1 MTTANGSRLEVA
13 KFERGLPEALIASL
27 GDLGKQSSQNW
38 WKDVLAN
45 KDLHIAIRGGYLN
58 VYAKGQSV
66 FKVGDGSSSGL
77 GKDGKPHIELH
88 YKYLLKPK
96 LPSSKDY
103 VRFDGHS
110 FFMDGQPLLPA
121 SIVQTSFVPSETVK
135 QLVASAE
142 TYSGEEKRGV
152 HEIAKRNSSVI
163 DLEIAFTKTGE
174 DGKRSSPR
182 IDLGALQVVGEGDA
196 CLTFYEAKLASDV
209 RLRDGSKGIEVVR
222 QMKSYDEFVET
233 NEKDIC
239 RAYFNVCRTF
249 KELKEAGSP
258 VQITQV
264 IDDVAMSRKRLV
276 VDPKVKLLIFG
287 YDSDHTHRESS
298 FNKRVRLLENEG
310 LSGRV
315 FTNGSAKFD
324 LGKLAKQA

>member
-1 MTTANGSRLEVA
+1 LEVA
-13 KFERGLPEALIASL
+13 KFERWLPEALIASL

-103 VRFDGHS
+103 VGFDGHS

-152 HEIAKRNSSVI
+152 H
-163 DLEIAFTKTGE
+163 
-174 DGKRSSPR
+174 
-182 IDLGALQVVGEGDA
+182 
-196 CLTFYEAKLASDV
+196 
-209 RLRDGSKGIEVVR
+209 
-222 QMKSYDEFVET
+222 
-233 NEKDIC
+233 
-239 RAYFNVCRTF
+239 
-249 KELKEAGSP
+249 
-258 VQITQV
+258 
-264 IDDVAMSRKRLV
+264 
-276 VDPKVKLLIFG
+276 
-287 YDSDHTHRESS
+287 
-298 FNKRVRLLENEG
+298 
-310 LSGRV
+310 
-315 FTNGSAKFD
+315 
-324 LGKLAKQA
+324 

>member
-1 MTTANGSRLEVA
+1 
-13 KFERGLPEALIASL
+13 
-27 GDLGKQSSQNW
+27 
-38 WKDVLAN
+38 
-45 KDLHIAIRGGYLN
+45 LHIAIRGGYLN

-77 GKDGKPHIELH
+77 ARDGKPHIELH

-96 LPSSKDY
+96 LLSSKDY
-103 VRFDGHS
+103 VRFDGYS

-174 DGKRSSPR
+174 DGKRRAPR
-182 IDLGALQVVGEGDA
+182 IDLGALHVVGESEA
-196 CLTFYEAKLASDV
+196 CLTFYEVKLASDV
-209 RLRDGSKGIEVVR
+209 RLRDGSKGKGIEVVR
-222 QMKSYDEFVET
+222 QIRSYDEFVET
-233 NEKDIC
+233 NEKDI
-239 RAYFNVCRTF
+239 RKAYFDVCRTF
-249 KELKEAGSP
+249 KELKDAGSS
-258 VQITQV
+258 VQITQLM
-264 IDDVAMSRKRLV
+264 DDVATSKKRLV
-276 VDPKVKLLIFG
+276 VDPKVKLLVFG
-287 YDSDHTHRESS
+287 YDSDHAHPDSY
-298 FNKRVRLLENEG
+298 FNRRIGLLKKEG

-324 LGKLAKQA
+324 LGKLAKRP

>member
-1 MTTANGSRLEVA
+1 VT
-13 KFERGLPEALIASL
+13 KFERWLPSELIVSL
-27 GDLGKQSSQNW
+27 GNLGKQSSPNW
-38 WKDVLAN
+38 WKDTLAN

-77 GKDGKPHIELH
+77 GKDGKPIVQLH
-88 YKYLLKPK
+88 YKYLLKPT
-96 LPSSKDY
+96 LPSSKEY
-103 VRFDGHS
+103 VRFDGNS
-110 FFMDGQPLLPA
+110 FFMDGLPLIPA

-182 IDLGALQVVGEGDA
+182 IDLGALQAVGESDA

-209 RLRDGSKGIEVVR
+209 RLRGGSKDIEVVR
-222 QMKSYDEFVET
+222 QIKSYDEFVET

-239 RAYFNVCRTF
+239 QAYLNVCRTF
-249 KELKEAGSP
+249 KELKEGGSP
-258 VQITQV
+258 VQITQL
-264 IDDVAMSRKRLV
+264 IDDVATARKRLV

-287 YDSDHTHRESS
+287 YDSDHTHPESI
-298 FNKRVRLLENEG
+298 FNKRVKLLEKEG
-310 LSGRV
+310 LIGRV
-315 FTNGSAKFD
+315 FTNGSAKFN